1 MGSLISEE
9 QKLAKYLLKKLGLSW
24 EGYLKR
30 FENTAPLEFDMT
42 NLYPFRRLSP
52 EEVECEIDLI
62 VNLSSPYR
70 LKRFDKE
77 YKIIAGFKKKVTREE
92 VEKLDYI
99 HSRVVGLDTLFHQ
112 RVIDIMLKICPYD
125 FQPIPVT
132 LISSNKHIEPFEIKS
147 FYAINVLKCIDAIDQ
162 QQSIID
168 WSSDGEI
175 PYFEELCYKENP
187 WQDGCTVR
195 TENHKTVLKF
205 YQLAEPCMLAIEATG
220 FRTVWHPKLAKE
232 MPYSSLYSFKLD
244 VETTWLHFFRYNK
257 LVPKLYEELARLDS

>member
-1 MGSLISEE
+1 MGSLISEQ
-9 QKLAKYLLKKLGLSW
+9 QKLAKYLLKELGLSW

-42 NLYPFRRLSP
+42 NLYPFRSLRP

-70 LKRFDKE
+70 LKKFDKE
-77 YKIIAGFKKKVTREE
+77 YKIVGGVKKKVTREE

-99 HSRVVGLDTLFHQ
+99 HPSFVKLGTLFHQ
-112 RVIDIMLKICPYD
+112 RVIDIMLKICPDD

-175 PYFEELCYKENP
+175 PYLEELCYKENP
-187 WQDGCTVR
+187 WKDGCTVR
-195 TENHKTVLKF
+195 TENHGTVS
-205 YQLAEPCMLAIEATG
+205 IS
-220 FRTVWHPKLAKE
+220 V
-232 MPYSSLYSFKLD
+232 
-244 VETTWLHFFRYNK
+244 
-257 LVPKLYEELARLDS
+257 